1 MNDMNDALAEALKS
15 GAAAVEAELDRLAP
29 VPDGLEARVW
39 ESMRYS
45 LFAGG
50 KRLRPFLVMATGDLF
65 FVPRESSVRAAAA
78 IEMIHTYSLIH
89 DDLPCMDDDDL
100 RRGQPTNHRQFD
112 EATAVLA
119 GDALQPLAFQT
130 LLDPATDS
138 SADIRLDLA
147 QGLARAAG
155 AAGMVGGQ
163 MIDLQAETTSYDLDQ
178 ITRLQNL
185 KTGAL
190 IAWSCEAG
198 AILGRATAK
207 ERAALRDYGLDLGL
221 AFQIADDLLDADGSA
236 EEMGKAVGKDA
247 DAGKETFITLMG
259 QDGARKR
266 AEELVEQAV
275 ARLDLY
281 GERAFLLREVARYV
295 IDRRS

>member
-1 MNDMNDALAEALKS
+1 MTPALADALKACSEEVETAL
-15 GAAAVEAELDRLAP
+15 
-29 VPDGLEARVW
+29 DGLCPTSPELEGRVFD
-39 ESMRYS
+39 SMRYS

-50 KRLRPFLVMATGDLF
+50 KRLRPFLVLAAGDLF
-65 FVPRESSVRAAAA
+65 MVPHESSVRAAAA

-100 RRGQPTNHRQFD
+100 RRGKPTNHRQFD

-130 LLDPATDS
+130 LLDAATDPD
-138 SADIRLDLA
+138 AGIRLELA
-147 QGLARAAG
+147 QSLARAAG
-155 AAGMVGGQ
+155 ADGMVGGQ

-178 ITRLQNL
+178 ITRLQNM

-207 ERAALRDYGLDLGL
+207 EREALRQYGLELGL
-221 AFQIADDLLDADGSA
+221 AFQIADDILDIESTP
-236 EEMGKAVGKDA
+236 EEMGKATAKDA
-247 DAGKETFITLMG
+247 EAGKETFITLMG
-259 QDGARKR
+259 LEGARER
-266 AEELVEQAV
+266 AAELVHNAT
-275 ARLDLY
+275 ARLDLF
-281 GERAFLLREVARYV
+281 GERAFLLRDVAAYV
-295 IDRRS
+295 IERRS

>member
-1 MNDMNDALAEALKS
+1 MNAELAEALKR
-15 GAAAVEAELDRLAP
+15 AAADVEAAMDALVP
-29 VPDGLEARVW
+29 VPETLEARVH

-50 KRLRPFLVMATGDLF
+50 KRLRPFLVMASGDLF
-65 FVPRESSVRAAAA
+65 HVPRAQSVRAAAA

-100 RRGQPTNHRQFD
+100 RRGKPTNHRQFD

-119 GDALQPLAFQT
+119 GDALQPKAIEV
-130 LLDPATDS
+130 LLDPATD
-138 SADIRLDLA
+138 ADREIRIALA
-147 QGLARAAG
+147 MTLVQAAG
-155 AAGMVGGQ
+155 AEGMVGGQ

-178 ITRLQNL
+178 ISRLQNM

-198 AILGRATAK
+198 AILGHATGA
-207 ERAALRDYGLDLGL
+207 ERAALKAYGLDLGL
-221 AFQIADDLLDADGSA
+221 AFQIADDILDIEASP
-236 EEMGKAVGKDA
+236 EEMGKATAKDA

-259 QDGARKR
+259 LDGARAR
-266 AEELVEQAV
+266 AAELVHNAV
-275 ARLDLY
+275 ARLDLF
-281 GERAFLLREVARYV
+281 GERAFLLREVAEYV
-295 IDRRS
+295 INRRS